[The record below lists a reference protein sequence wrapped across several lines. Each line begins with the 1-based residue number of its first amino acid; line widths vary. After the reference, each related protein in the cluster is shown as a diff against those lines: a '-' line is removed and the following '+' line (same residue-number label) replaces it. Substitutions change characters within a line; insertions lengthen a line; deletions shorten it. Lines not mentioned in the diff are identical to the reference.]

1 MYKGVVFEYKVSTR
15 SKLRWSK
22 GRALKYTVKVSI
34 TVYCA
39 KSSVL
44 FFRKYD
50 FSDEKNLEFETNIRD
65 ISQISSSSIF
75 FSVIALFEKPQ
86 GRHVFTELKLESS
99 ILGIRDLADIQCGI
113 RENAECLDGIRE
125 LTTTRA
131 TGFAEILERDVVLGK
146 NGTRVRDDRSWG

>member
-1 MYKGVVFEYKVSTR
+1 M
-15 SKLRWSK
+15 
-22 GRALKYTVKVSI
+22 SI

-75 FSVIALFEKPQ
+75 FSVISLSEKPQ

-99 ILGIRDLADIQCGI
+99 ILGIRYLADIQCGI
-113 RENAECLDGIRE
+113 WENAEFLDGIRE
-125 LTTTRA
+125 LTTTRE

-146 NGTRVRDDRSWG
+146 NGTQGRDDRSSG

>member
-1 MYKGVVFEYKVSTR
+1 M
-15 SKLRWSK
+15 
-22 GRALKYTVKVSI
+22 SI

-50 FSDEKNLEFETNIRD
+50 FSDEKNLEFETNIMD

-75 FSVIALFEKPQ
+75 FSVIALSEKPQ

-99 ILGIRDLADIQCGI
+99 ILGIRYLADIQCGI
-113 RENAECLDGIRE
+113 WENAEFLDGIRE
-125 LTTTRA
+125 LTTTRE

-146 NGTRVRDDRSWG
+146 NGTQGRDDRSSG

>member
-1 MYKGVVFEYKVSTR
+1 M
-15 SKLRWSK
+15 
-22 GRALKYTVKVSI
+22 SI

-75 FSVIALFEKPQ
+75 FSVIALSEKPQ

-99 ILGIRDLADIQCGI
+99 ILGIRYLADIQCGI
-113 RENAECLDGIRE
+113 WENAEFLDGIRE
-125 LTTTRA
+125 LTTTRE

-146 NGTRVRDDRSWG
+146 NGTQGRDDRSSG